1 MKKII
6 SLGGSNSKKS
16 INKELAQYTA
26 NKIVNSETIVADL
39 NEFELPLY
47 STDLEN
53 EKGIPDNAIK
63 LNDLIEDADGIV
75 ISMAEHNGSYTAAFK
90 NAIDWL
96 SRINQKVWKDKPMFL
111 MATSPGVRG
120 GATVLNTANM
130 AFPFFGYRAY
140 STQRTSRSS
149 VTLISPGYVISSS
162 IFLAMSLAIFVEA
175 PSSTLSALT
184 ITRTSLPAWMA

>member
-1 MKKII
+1 MKKIVA
-6 SLGGSNSKKS
+6 LGGSNSKQS

-26 NKIVNSETIVADL
+26 NQIANSETIVADL
-39 NEFELPLY
+39 NAFELPLY
-47 STDLEN
+47 GIDLEN

-63 LNDLIEDADGIV
+63 LNALLEDADGIV

-111 MATSPGVRG
+111 MAASPGPRG

-130 AFPFFGYRAY
+130 AFPFFG
-140 STQRTSRSS
+140 
-149 VTLISPGYVISSS
+149 GNVIAD
-162 IFLAMSLAIFVEA
+162 F
-175 PSSTLSALT
+175 
-184 ITRTSLPAWMA
+184 SLPSFYDNFSKEGLTNEALNETLNQKIQRFQEAI

>member
-6 SLGGSNSKKS
+6 ALGGSNSKKS

-26 NKIVNSETIVADL
+26 NKIANSETIVADL
-39 NEFELPLY
+39 NEYELPLY
-47 STDLEN
+47 GIDLEN

-63 LNDLIEDADGIV
+63 LNTLIEDADGIV

-111 MATSPGVRG
+111 MATSPGARG
-120 GATVLNTANM
+120 GNAVLNTATI
-130 AFPFFGYRAY
+130 AFPFFGGN
-140 STQRTSRSS
+140 
-149 VTLISPGYVISSS
+149 I
-162 IFLAMSLAIFVEA
+162 
-175 PSSTLSALT
+175 
-184 ITRTSLPAWMA
+184 ITDFSLPSFYDNFSKEGLKNDDLNKTLNQKIQMFQEAI

>member
-6 SLGGSNSKKS
+6 ALGGSNSKES

-26 NKIVNSETIVADL
+26 NQIKNSETIVADL
-39 NEFELPLY
+39 NEFDLPLY
-47 STDLEN
+47 GIDLEN

-63 LNDLIEDADGIV
+63 LNTLIEDADGIV

-111 MATSPGVRG
+111 MATSPGTRG
-120 GATVLNTANM
+120 GNAVLSAANM
-130 AFPFFGYRAY
+130 AFPFFGGN
-140 STQRTSRSS
+140 
-149 VTLISPGYVISSS
+149 I
-162 IFLAMSLAIFVEA
+162 
-175 PSSTLSALT
+175 
-184 ITRTSLPAWMA
+184 ITDFSLPSFYDNFSKEGLKNEDLNKTLNQKIQMFQEAI

>member
-6 SLGGSNSKKS
+6 ALGGSNSKES

-26 NKIVNSETIVADL
+26 NKIANSETIVADL

-47 STDLEN
+47 GIDLEN

-63 LNDLIEDADGIV
+63 LNTLIEEADGIV

-90 NAIDWL
+90 NTIDWL

-120 GATVLNTANM
+120 GNAVLNTANM
-130 AFPFFGYRAY
+130 TFPFFGGN
-140 STQRTSRSS
+140 
-149 VTLISPGYVISSS
+149 I
-162 IFLAMSLAIFVEA
+162 
-175 PSSTLSALT
+175 
-184 ITRTSLPAWMA
+184 ITDFSLPSFYDNFSKEGLTNDDLNKTLNQKIQMFQEAI